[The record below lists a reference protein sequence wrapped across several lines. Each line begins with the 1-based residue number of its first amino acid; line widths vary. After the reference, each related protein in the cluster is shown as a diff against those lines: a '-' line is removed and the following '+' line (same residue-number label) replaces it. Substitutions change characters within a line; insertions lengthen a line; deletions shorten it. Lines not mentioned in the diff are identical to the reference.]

1 MNGTVHPFCLFP
13 CRVDEY
19 FPKTVS
25 TNGEEEEVR
34 RICEIC
40 TRLGKLLKS
49 FEMLLWG
56 SF

>member
-1 MNGTVHPFCLFP
+1 MNGTVHLFCLFP
-13 CRVDEY
+13 CRVEEC

-25 TNGEEEEVR
+25 TNGEEEAVR
-34 RICEIC
+34 RFCEILA
-40 TRLGKLLKS
+40 RLGKLLKN